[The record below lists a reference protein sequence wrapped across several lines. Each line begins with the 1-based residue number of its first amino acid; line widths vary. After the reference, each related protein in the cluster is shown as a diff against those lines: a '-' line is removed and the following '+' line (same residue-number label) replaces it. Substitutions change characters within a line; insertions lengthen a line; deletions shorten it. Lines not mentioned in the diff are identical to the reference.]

1 MHTAH
6 GCFCYSTESGIGS
19 ESASNSGLSSSR
31 EETKHV
37 EQEIIEE
44 LLKGRIEASSK
55 GRV

>member
-6 GCFCYSTESGIGS
+6 GCFCYSTVSGIGS
-19 ESASNSGLSSSR
+19 ESASNSVSSSR